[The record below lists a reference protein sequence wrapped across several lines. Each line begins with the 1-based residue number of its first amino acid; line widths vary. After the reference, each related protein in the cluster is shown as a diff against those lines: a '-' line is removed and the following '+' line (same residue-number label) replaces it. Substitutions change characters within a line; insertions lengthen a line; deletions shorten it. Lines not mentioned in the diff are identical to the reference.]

1 MRFFSTKRHKS
12 FSCTS
17 CAFLWAPLDSPPAC
31 GIESPTTKL
40 LLVNAINGGNDMHF
54 RRLHLVLGMLLLAAL
69 PLAAQGQKTGEAFSE
84 WETISP
90 ENEEFTVSMP
100 KNITPESTTFA
111 YHKMELSARLYLAK
125 TATGPVLAIASLSG
139 IKSNPAQYS
148 DYARFN
154 SYVDAFKDFFP
165 EKVRPKGTVTKLILV
180 SSRPF
185 NGHTSR
191 QFKMTIGD
199 LSGSVQAFATKKRF
213 YALVSLNTKK
223 DEALEEKFVSSFVLP
238 ERQVEQPKVA
248 EQAAQPNAEDPAAA
262 KPNQPAST
270 EGDTNQQ
277 PGTDPNTPNTPNNP
291 PPQPN
296 AGGKRGPIAGGVLN
310 GKAIYLPTPEVPTGE
325 ATGVVLVSILV
336 DEQGSV
342 VEARALSGP
351 AHLQNA
357 AVAAARLAR
366 FSPTLLMGE
375 PVRVSGTLSYNFTKA
390 N

>member
-1 MRFFSTKRHKS
+1 MR
-12 FSCTS
+12 
-17 CAFLWAPLDSPPAC
+17 
-31 GIESPTTKL
+31 
-40 LLVNAINGGNDMHF
+40 F

-69 PLAAQGQKTGEAFSE
+69 PLATQGQKTGEAWTE

-100 KNITPESTTFA
+100 KNITPESTTFT

-125 TATGPVLAIASLSG
+125 SAGPVLAVASLSG
-139 IKSNPAQYS
+139 IKSNPAAYS
-148 DYARFN
+148 DFARFN

-165 EKVRPKGTVTKLILV
+165 EKVRPKGTLTKLTLV
-180 SSRPF
+180 SSSPF
-185 NGHTSR
+185 HGHTSR
-191 QFKMTIGD
+191 SFKMTIGD
-199 LSGSVQAFATKKRF
+199 LSGSVQAFVTKKRF

-248 EQAAQPNAEDPAAA
+248 EQASQPNSDDPAAV
-262 KPNQPAST
+262 KPNVASET
-270 EGDTNQQ
+270 DPNQQ
-277 PGTDPNTPNTPNNP
+277 PGTDNRTDASAANVPNNQ

-296 AGGKRGPIAGGVLN
+296 AGAKKGPIAGGVLN
-310 GKAIYLPTPEVPTGE
+310 GKAIYLPTPEVPAGD
-325 ATGVVLVSILV
+325 ATGVVLVSVLV

-342 VEARALSGP
+342 IEARAISGP
-351 AHLQNA
+351 AHLQAA
-357 AVAAARLAR
+357 AVSAARLAR

-375 PVRVSGTLSYNFTKA
+375 PVKVSGTLSYNFTKS